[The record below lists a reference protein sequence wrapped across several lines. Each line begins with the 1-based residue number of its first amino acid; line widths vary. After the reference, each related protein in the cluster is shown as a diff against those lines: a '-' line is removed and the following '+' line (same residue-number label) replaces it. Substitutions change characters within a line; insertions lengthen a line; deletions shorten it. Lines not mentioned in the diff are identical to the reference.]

1 MNEDDVLPRVR
12 AFVVETYLYM
22 RPGTTLSDDDALL
35 GKGIIDSLGVME
47 LVGFV
52 EATFGVRVDPAEITE
67 INFGSVRGVARF
79 VAARQGTS

>member
-1 MNEDDVLPRVR
+1 MTETEVLQRVR

-22 RPGTTLSDDDALL
+22 RPGATLGDDDALL

-52 EATFGVRVDPAEITE
+52 EEAFAVKVDPAEITE
-67 INFGSVRGVARF
+67 TNFGSLRGVARF
-79 VAARQGTS
+79 VAARRSAS